1 MNLPDVIT
9 ALVKA
14 QDNYDATAYASCFT
28 ETALVFDEGKTHE
41 GRHEIREWIAAAN
54 ETYKTAVKPIGYA
67 GTGTGGILKT
77 EVSGTFEGS
86 PIILSYHFEFEA
98 DLIRS
103 LKITG

>member
-14 QDNYDATAYASCFT
+14 QNNYDAAAYAGCFT

-41 GRHEIREWIAAAN
+41 GKNEIREWIAGAN
-54 ETYKTAVKPIGYA
+54 EAYKTAMKPIGYA
-67 GTGTGGILKT
+67 GTGTAGILKT

-86 PIILSYHFEFEA
+86 PVILSYHFELEA
-98 DLIRS
+98 NLIKS
-103 LKITG
+103 LKIIG